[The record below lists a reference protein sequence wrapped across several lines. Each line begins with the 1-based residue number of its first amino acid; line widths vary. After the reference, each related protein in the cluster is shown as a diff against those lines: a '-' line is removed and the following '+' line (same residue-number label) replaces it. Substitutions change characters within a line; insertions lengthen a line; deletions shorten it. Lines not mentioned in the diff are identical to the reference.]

1 MTLKDAI
8 VKVVLKRDDASFNE
22 VKKKFDDIAD
32 KKKKLEEEV
41 KLGINLTNANVALT
55 NLKRVQQELKKIQE
69 LNRTTGKV
77 KLDDGRSLFVNKY
90 GEVGFNQGK
99 LINRAINERKKL
111 ELTRIKEQ
119 EKEQARLA
127 KEQVKE
133 QARLEREQAKQLRAE
148 ERQKILEENRRQ
160 AERAKRISMT
170 GEIVRGALM
179 TVGYQFV
186 NLIETGAK
194 KIIDASNKT
203 LKIQS
208 QMGTLTNDK
217 ASQKAFENDIYKIA
231 NTSYADAN
239 DVSDLFTKIG
249 QNAKYLGYNGGDISK
264 MTQTVFDAFS
274 IGATGTQQ
282 QQGAITQLTQTIAK
296 GKNKALWEDIK
307 FLEEDAPE
315 LANLIAEGL
324 GLKNGLGDL
333 KKVVSEG
340 KITGKQIGDALIKMS
355 EKERE
360 KFIKSNKVRPEQAI
374 TYFNNKFK
382 KAVADN
388 SEAFS
393 KIAKGL
399 MKITDKIFTKE
410 GIFNKV
416 INDAG
421 KFFENLDV
429 DKYADK
435 LEHAFNLLGKIYD
448 LLGGIT
454 GIASKGIVLYAI
466 SKVIGSISTLKEGA
480 TTFSGILAEIT
491 KNATVLSKKFI
502 VITAIVVGIIGAM
515 LIIQDIWTALSD
527 PTADTIFGKVVREL
541 EDIIAKVKEFFGIE
555 PKMDYLGGKNTNAI
569 PESSVLGRF
578 SSFLPESMRGAVGG
592 LTFNVNQVFNGNID
606 DKTAENYKQASKDM
620 ADMTEN
626 RYSEYYMAD
635 YRG

>member
-1 MTLKDAI
+1 
-8 VKVVLKRDDASFNE
+8 
-22 VKKKFDDIAD
+22 
-32 KKKKLEEEV
+32 
-41 KLGINLTNANVALT
+41 
-55 NLKRVQQELKKIQE
+55 
-69 LNRTTGKV
+69 
-77 KLDDGRSLFVNKY
+77 
-90 GEVGFNQGK
+90 
-99 LINRAINERKKL
+99 
-111 ELTRIKEQ
+111 
-119 EKEQARLA
+119 
-127 KEQVKE
+127 
-133 QARLEREQAKQLRAE
+133 
-148 ERQKILEENRRQ
+148 
-160 AERAKRISMT
+160 MT

-179 TVGYQFV
+179 TIGYQFV

-208 QMGTLTNDK
+208 QIATLTNDK
-217 ASQKAFENDIYKIA
+217 LAQKAFEKDVYKIA
-231 NTSYADAN
+231 TNSFADVN
-239 DVSDLFTKIG
+239 NVSDLFTKVG
-249 QNAKYLGYNGGDISK
+249 QNAKYIGYNGGDISK
-264 MTQTVFDAFS
+264 ITQTVFDAFAINS
-274 IGATGTQQ
+274 IGEQQ

-296 GKNKALWEDIK
+296 GKNKAQWEDIK
-307 FLEEDAPE
+307 NLEEDAPE

-324 GLKNGLGDL
+324 GLKNGMADL
-333 KKVVSEG
+333 KQELEKG
-340 KITGKQIGDALIKMS
+340 KLTGKQVGDALIKMS

-360 KFIKSNKVRPEQAI
+360 KFLKSNKVRPEQVLVNLS
-374 TYFNNKFK
+374 TKFK
-382 KAVADN
+382 EAVADN
-388 SEAFS
+388 AEAFS
-393 KIAKGL
+393 KISVSLIKLTNRLFDKKGL
-399 MKITDKIFTKE
+399 FY
-410 GIFNKV
+410 KV

-421 KFFENLDV
+421 NFFENLDV

-454 GIASKGIVLYAI
+454 GIASKGIVLYAL
-466 SKVIGSISTLKEGA
+466 SKIIGNISTLKEGA
-480 TTFSGILAEIT
+480 TTFSGILSEIT

-555 PKMDYLGGKNTNAI
+555 PKMDYISGKNPNAV
-569 PESSVLGRF
+569 PDSSVLGRF
-578 SSFLPESMRGAVGG
+578 NSFLPESMRGAVGG

>member
-22 VKKKFDDIAD
+22 VKKKFDEIAD

-41 KLGINLTNANVALT
+41 KLGINLTNTNVALT

-77 KLDDGRSLFVNKY
+77 KLDDGRNLFVNKY

-160 AERAKRISMT
+160 AEQAKRISMT

-186 NLIETGAK
+186 NLIETGAR

-208 QMGTLTNDK
+208 QIGTLTNDK
-217 ASQKAFENDIYKIA
+217 TSQKAFESDIYKIA
-231 NTSYADAN
+231 NASYADAN
-239 DVSDLFTKIG
+239 DVSDLFTRIG

-274 IGATGTQQ
+274 IGAVGTQQ

-296 GKNKALWEDIK
+296 GKNKAQWEDIK

-333 KKVVSEG
+333 KKVVSDG

-374 TYFNNKFK
+374 TYFDNKFK

-421 KFFENLDV
+421 KFFDNLDV

-435 LEHAFNLLGKIYD
+435 LEHALNLLGKIYD

-454 GIASKGIVLYAI
+454 GIASKGIVLYVL
-466 SKVIGSISTLKEGA
+466 SKVISNISTLKEGA

-555 PKMDYLGGKNTNAI
+555 PKMDYLGSKNTNAV
-569 PESSVLGRF
+569 PDSSVLGRF
-578 SSFLPESMRGAVGG
+578 SSFLPESMRGGTIGG

-626 RYSEYYMAD
+626 RYSELNLAEYY
-635 YRG
+635 

>member
-22 VKKKFDDIAD
+22 VKKKFDEIE
-32 KKKKLEEEV
+32 KKKNKLKEEV
-41 KLGINLTNANVALT
+41 KIGVNLTNAGIAIT
-55 NLKRVQQELKKIQE
+55 NLQRVQAELQKIKN
-69 LNRTTGKV
+69 LNKSIGKV
-77 KLDDGRSLFVNKY
+77 SLDDGRTAYINKY
-90 GEVGFNQGK
+90 SDIGFNR
-99 LINRAINERKKL
+99 NRIVSNAINERKMREIDEINRKTAKTTRENEKL
-111 ELTRIKEQ
+111 VNKM
-119 EKEQARLA
+119 
-127 KEQVKE
+127 
-133 QARLEREQAKQLRAE
+133 
-148 ERQKILEENRRQ
+148 
-160 AERAKRISMT
+160 SMT
-170 GEIVRGALM
+170 GEIMRGALM

-186 NLIETGAK
+186 NLIENGAR
-194 KIIDASNKT
+194 KIVDASNKT
-203 LKIQS
+203 LRIQS

-217 ASQKAFENDIYKIA
+217 TSQKAFESDIYKIA
-231 NTSYADAN
+231 NTSYANVN

-274 IGATGTQQ
+274 IGAVGAQQ
-282 QQGAITQLTQTIAK
+282 QQGAIIQLTQTIAK
-296 GKNKALWEDIK
+296 GKNKALWQDIK

-333 KKVVSEG
+333 KKVIAEG

-360 KFIKSNKVRPEQAI
+360 KFIKSNKIRPEQAI
-374 TYFNNKFK
+374 TYFDNKFK

-410 GIFNKV
+410 GLFNKV
-416 INDAG
+416 IKDVGN
-421 KFFENLDV
+421 FFDNLDV

-435 LEHAFNLLGKIYD
+435 LEHAFNLLGKVYD

-454 GIASKGIVLYAI
+454 GIASKGIVLYALTKII
-466 SKVIGSISTLKEGA
+466 SSISTLSAGA
-480 TTFSGILAEIT
+480 TTFSGILTEIT

-555 PKMDYLGGKNTNAI
+555 PKMDYLSGKNPNAI
-569 PESSVLGRF
+569 PENSLLGRF
-578 SSFLPESMRGAVGG
+578 NSFLPESMRGAIGG

-626 RYSEYYMAD
+626 RYSELNLAEYY
-635 YRG
+635 

>member
-22 VKKKFDDIAD
+22 VKKKFDEIAD

-160 AERAKRISMT
+160 AEQAKRISMT

-208 QMGTLTNDK
+208 QMATLTNDK
-217 ASQKAFENDIYKIA
+217 LAQKAFEKDVYRIA
-231 NTSYADAN
+231 TNSFADVN
-239 DVSDLFTKIG
+239 DVSDLFTKVG
-249 QNAKYLGYNGGDISK
+249 QNAKYIGYNGGDISK
-264 MTQTVFDAFS
+264 ITQTVFDAFALNS
-274 IGATGTQQ
+274 LGAQQ

-296 GKNKALWEDIK
+296 GKHKALWEDIK
-307 FLEEDAPE
+307 YLEEDAPE

-324 GLKNGLGDL
+324 GLKNGMADL
-333 KKVVSEG
+333 KQELEKG
-340 KITGKQIGDALIKMS
+340 KLTGKQIGDALIKMS

-360 KFIKSNKVRPEQAI
+360 KFLKSNKVRPEQVLVNLS
-374 TYFNNKFK
+374 TKFK
-382 KAVADN
+382 EAVADN
-388 SEAFS
+388 AEAFS
-393 KIAKGL
+393 KISVSLIKLTNRLFDKKGL
-399 MKITDKIFTKE
+399 FY
-410 GIFNKV
+410 KV

-421 KFFENLDV
+421 NFFENLDV
-429 DKYADK
+429 DKYAGK

-466 SKVIGSISTLKEGA
+466 SKVISNISTLKEGA

-578 SSFLPESMRGAVGG
+578 SSFLPESMRGGAIGG
-592 LTFNVNQVFNGNID
+592 LTFNVSQVFNGNID

-626 RYSEYYMAD
+626 RYSELNLAEYY
-635 YRG
+635 

>member
-22 VKKKFDDIAD
+22 VKKKFDEIEN
-32 KKKKLEEEV
+32 KKEKLKEEV

-77 KLDDGRSLFVNKY
+77 TLDDGRNLFVNRY

-99 LINRAINERKKL
+99 LINKAINERKKL
-111 ELTRIKEQ
+111 ELARIKEQ

-127 KEQVKE
+127 KEQIKE
-133 QARLEREQAKQLRAE
+133 QARLEKEQARQLRAE
-148 ERQKILEENRRQ
+148 EQKILEENRRQ
-160 AERAKRISMT
+160 AEQAKRISMT

-186 NLIETGAK
+186 NLIETGAR

-217 ASQKAFENDIYKIA
+217 ASQKAFESDIYKIA
-231 NTSYADAN
+231 NASYADAN
-239 DVSDLFTKIG
+239 DVSDLFTRIG

-274 IGATGTQQ
+274 IGAVGTQQ

-296 GKNKALWEDIK
+296 GKNKAQWEDIK
-307 FLEEDAPE
+307 PLEENAPE

-333 KKVVSEG
+333 KKVVSDG

-374 TYFNNKFK
+374 TYFGNNFK

-454 GIASKGIVLYAI
+454 GIASKGIVFYALAKI
-466 SKVIGSISTLKEGA
+466 IGSISTLSAEA

-555 PKMDYLGGKNTNAI
+555 PKMDYISGKNPNAI
-569 PESSVLGRF
+569 PDSSVLGRF
-578 SSFLPESMRGAVGG
+578 NSFLPESMRGAVGG

-626 RYSEYYMAD
+626 RYSELNLATYY
-635 YRG
+635 

>member
-22 VKKKFDDIAD
+22 VKKKFDEIEN

-77 KLDDGRSLFVNKY
+77 TLDDGRSLFVNKY
-90 GEVGFNQGK
+90 GDVGFNQGK
-99 LINRAINERKKL
+99 LINRAINERKRQ
-111 ELTRIKEQ
+111 ELSAIREQ
-119 EKEQARLA
+119 EQERTRLA
-127 KEQVKE
+127 KERMLE
-133 QARLEREQAKQLRAE
+133 Q
-148 ERQKILEENRRQ
+148 NRKQ
-160 AERAKRISMT
+160 AEQAKRISMT
-170 GEIVRGALM
+170 GEIMRGALM

-186 NLIETGAK
+186 NLIETGAR

-203 LKIQS
+203 LRIQS

-217 ASQKAFENDIYKIA
+217 TSQKAFENDIYKIA

-274 IGATGTQQ
+274 IGAVGAQQ
-282 QQGAITQLTQTIAK
+282 QQGAIIQLTQTIAK
-296 GKNKALWEDIK
+296 GKNKALWQDIK

-333 KKVVSEG
+333 KKVIAEG

-374 TYFNNKFK
+374 TYFDNKFK

-410 GIFNKV
+410 GLFNKIIKDV
-416 INDAG
+416 GN
-421 KFFENLDV
+421 FFENLDV

-435 LEHAFNLLGKIYD
+435 LEHAFNLLGKVYD

-454 GIASKGIVLYAI
+454 GIVSKGIVLYALT
-466 SKVIGSISTLKEGA
+466 KVISSISTLTEGA
-480 TTFSGILAEIT
+480 TTFSGILTEIS

-502 VITAIVVGIIGAM
+502 VITAIVVAIIGAM

-527 PTADTIFGKVVREL
+527 PTADTIFGKVVRQL

-555 PKMDYLGGKNTNAI
+555 PKMDYISGKNPNAV
-569 PESSVLGRF
+569 PDSSLLGRF
-578 SSFLPESMRGAVGG
+578 NSFLPESMRGASGG
-592 LTFNVNQVFNGNID
+592 LTFNVNQIFNGNVD

-626 RYSEYYMAD
+626 RYSELNLAEYY
-635 YRG
+635 

>member
-1 MTLKDAI
+1 MTFKDAI

-22 VKKKFDDIAD
+22 VKKKFDEIE
-32 KKKKLEEEV
+32 KKKNKLKEEV
-41 KLGINLTNANVALT
+41 KIGVNLTNAGIAIT
-55 NLKRVQQELKKIQE
+55 NLQRVQAELQKIKS
-69 LNRTTGKV
+69 LNKSIGKV
-77 KLDDGRSLFVNKY
+77 SLDDGRTAYINKY
-90 GEVGFNQGK
+90 GDIGFNRNQ
-99 LINRAINERKKL
+99 IVSNAINERKMRELDAINRKTAKTTRENEKL
-111 ELTRIKEQ
+111 VNKM
-119 EKEQARLA
+119 
-127 KEQVKE
+127 
-133 QARLEREQAKQLRAE
+133 
-148 ERQKILEENRRQ
+148 
-160 AERAKRISMT
+160 SMT
-170 GEIVRGALM
+170 GEIMRGALM

-186 NLIETGAK
+186 NLIENGAR
-194 KIIDASNKT
+194 KIVDASNKT
-203 LKIQS
+203 LRIQS

-217 ASQKAFENDIYKIA
+217 TSQKAFESDIYKIA
-231 NTSYADAN
+231 NTSYANVN

-274 IGATGTQQ
+274 IGAVGAQQ
-282 QQGAITQLTQTIAK
+282 QQGAIIQLTQTIAK
-296 GKNKALWEDIK
+296 GKNKALWQDIK

-333 KKVVSEG
+333 KKVIAEG

-360 KFIKSNKVRPEQAI
+360 KFIKSNKIRPEQAI
-374 TYFNNKFK
+374 TYFDNKFK

-410 GIFNKV
+410 GLFNKV
-416 INDAG
+416 IKDVGN
-421 KFFENLDV
+421 FFDNLDV

-435 LEHAFNLLGKIYD
+435 LEHAFNLLGKVYD

-454 GIASKGIVLYAI
+454 GIASKGIVLYAL
-466 SKVIGSISTLKEGA
+466 SKVISSISTLKEGA
-480 TTFSGILAEIT
+480 TTFSGILTEIS

-502 VITAIVVGIIGAM
+502 VITAIVVAIIGAM

-555 PKMDYLGGKNTNAI
+555 PKMDYLSGKNPNAI
-569 PESSVLGRF
+569 PENSLLGRF
-578 SSFLPESMRGAVGG
+578 NSFLPESMRGGAIGG

-626 RYSEYYMAD
+626 RYSELNLAEYY
-635 YRG
+635 

>member
-22 VKKKFDDIAD
+22 VKKKFDEIEN

-77 KLDDGRSLFVNKY
+77 TLDDGRSLFINKY
-90 GEVGFNQGK
+90 GDVGFNQGK
-99 LINRAINERKKL
+99 LINRAINERKRQ
-111 ELTRIKEQ
+111 ELSAIREQ
-119 EKEQARLA
+119 EQERTRLA
-127 KEQVKE
+127 KERMLE
-133 QARLEREQAKQLRAE
+133 Q
-148 ERQKILEENRRQ
+148 NRKQ
-160 AERAKRISMT
+160 AEQAKRISMT
-170 GEIVRGALM
+170 GEIMRGALM

-186 NLIETGAK
+186 NLIENGAR

-203 LKIQS
+203 LRIQS

-217 ASQKAFENDIYKIA
+217 TSQKAFESDIYKIA

-274 IGATGTQQ
+274 IGAVGAQQ
-282 QQGAITQLTQTIAK
+282 QQGAIIQLTQTIAK
-296 GKNKALWEDIK
+296 GKNKALWQDIK

-333 KKVVSEG
+333 KKVIAEG

-374 TYFNNKFK
+374 TYFDNKFK

-410 GIFNKV
+410 GLFNKV
-416 INDAG
+416 IKDVGN
-421 KFFENLDV
+421 FFDNLDV

-435 LEHAFNLLGKIYD
+435 LEHTFNLLGKVYD

-454 GIASKGIVLYAI
+454 GIVSKGIVLYAL
-466 SKVIGSISTLKEGA
+466 SKVISSISTLTKGA
-480 TTFSGILAEIT
+480 TTFSGILTEIS
-491 KNATVLSKKFI
+491 KNATILSKKFI
-502 VITAIVVGIIGAM
+502 VITAIVVAIIGAM

-527 PTADTIFGKVVREL
+527 PTADTIFGKVVRQL

-555 PKMDYLGGKNTNAI
+555 PKMDYISGKNPNAI
-569 PESSVLGRF
+569 PDNSLLGRF
-578 SSFLPESMRGAVGG
+578 NSFLPESMRGASGG

-626 RYSEYYMAD
+626 RYSELNLAEYY
-635 YRG
+635 

>member
-22 VKKKFDDIAD
+22 VKKKFEEIENKKNKLKEEIKIGVNLSNAGIA
-32 KKKKLEEEV
+32 
-41 KLGINLTNANVALT
+41 IT
-55 NLKRVQQELKKIQE
+55 NLQRVQAELQKIKN
-69 LNRTTGKV
+69 LNKSIGKV
-77 KLDDGRSLFVNKY
+77 SLDDGRTAYINKY
-90 GEVGFNQGK
+90 GDVGFSRNQ
-99 LINRAINERKKL
+99 IVSNAINERKMR
-111 ELTRIKEQ
+111 ELDAISRKASKTTKTNEHLVN
-119 EKEQARLA
+119 KM
-127 KEQVKE
+127 
-133 QARLEREQAKQLRAE
+133 
-148 ERQKILEENRRQ
+148 
-160 AERAKRISMT
+160 SMT
-170 GEIVRGALM
+170 GEIMRGALM

-186 NLIETGAK
+186 NLMETGAR
-194 KIIDASNKT
+194 KIVDASNKT
-203 LKIQS
+203 LRIQS

-217 ASQKAFENDIYKIA
+217 TSQKAFENDIYRIA

-274 IGATGTQQ
+274 IGAVGAQQ
-282 QQGAITQLTQTIAK
+282 QQGAIIQLTQTIAK
-296 GKNKALWEDIK
+296 GKNKALWQDIK

-333 KKVVSEG
+333 KKVIAEG

-360 KFIKSNKVRPEQAI
+360 KFIKSNKIRPEQAI
-374 TYFNNKFK
+374 TYFDNKFK

-410 GIFNKV
+410 GLFNKV
-416 INDAG
+416 IKDVGN
-421 KFFENLDV
+421 FFENLDV

-435 LEHAFNLLGKIYD
+435 LEHAFNLLGKVYD

-454 GIASKGIVLYAI
+454 GIVSKGIVLYALT
-466 SKVIGSISTLKEGA
+466 KVISSISTLTEGA
-480 TTFSGILAEIT
+480 TTFSGILTEIS
-491 KNATVLSKKFI
+491 KNATILSKKFI
-502 VITAIVVGIIGAM
+502 VITAIVVAIIGAM

-527 PTADTIFGKVVREL
+527 PTADTIFGKVVRQL

-555 PKMDYLGGKNTNAI
+555 PKMDYISGKNPNAV
-569 PESSVLGRF
+569 PDNSLLGRF
-578 SSFLPESMRGAVGG
+578 YSFLPESMRGASGG

-626 RYSEYYMAD
+626 RYSELNLAEYY
-635 YRG
+635 

>member
-1 MTLKDAI
+1 MTLKDAV

-22 VKKKFDDIAD
+22 VKKKFDEIAD

-127 KEQVKE
+127 KEQIKE

-160 AERAKRISMT
+160 AEHAKRISMT

-179 TVGYQFV
+179 TIGYQFV

-208 QMGTLTNDK
+208 QMATLTNDK
-217 ASQKAFENDIYKIA
+217 LAQKAFEKDVYRIA
-231 NTSYADAN
+231 TNSFANVN
-239 DVSDLFTKIG
+239 DVSDLFTKVG
-249 QNAKYLGYNGGDISK
+249 QNAKYIGYNGGDISK
-264 MTQTVFDAFS
+264 ITQTVFDAFAINS
-274 IGATGTQQ
+274 IGEQQ

-296 GKNKALWEDIK
+296 GKNKAQWEDIK
-307 FLEEDAPE
+307 NLEEDAPE

-324 GLKNGLGDL
+324 GLKNGMAGL
-333 KKVVSEG
+333 KQELEKG
-340 KITGKQIGDALIKMS
+340 KLTGKQVGDALIKMS

-360 KFIKSNKVRPEQAI
+360 KFLKSNKVRPEQVLVNLS
-374 TYFNNKFK
+374 TKFK
-382 KAVADN
+382 EAVADN
-388 SEAFS
+388 AEAFS
-393 KIAKGL
+393 KISVSLIKLTNRLFDKKGL
-399 MKITDKIFTKE
+399 FY
-410 GIFNKV
+410 KV

-421 KFFENLDV
+421 NFFENLDV

-454 GIASKGIVLYAI
+454 GIASKGIILYVL
-466 SKVIGSISTLKEGA
+466 SKVISNISTLKEGA

-555 PKMDYLGGKNTNAI
+555 PKMDYLGGKNTNAV
-569 PESSVLGRF
+569 PDSSVLGRF

-626 RYSEYYMAD
+626 RYSELNLATYY
-635 YRG
+635 

>member
-22 VKKKFDDIAD
+22 VKKKFDEIEN
-32 KKKKLEEEV
+32 KKEKLKEEV

-77 KLDDGRSLFVNKY
+77 TLDDGRNLFVNRY

-99 LINRAINERKKL
+99 LINKAINERKKL
-111 ELTRIKEQ
+111 ELARIKEQ

-127 KEQVKE
+127 KEQIKE
-133 QARLEREQAKQLRAE
+133 QARLEKEQARQLRAE

-160 AERAKRISMT
+160 AEQAKRISMT

-179 TVGYQFV
+179 TIGYQFV

-208 QMGTLTNDK
+208 QMATLTNDK
-217 ASQKAFENDIYKIA
+217 LAQKAFEKDVYRIA
-231 NTSYADAN
+231 TNSFADVN
-239 DVSDLFTKIG
+239 DVSDLFTKVG
-249 QNAKYLGYNGGDISK
+249 QNAKYIGYNGGDISK
-264 MTQTVFDAFS
+264 ITQTVFDAFAINS
-274 IGATGTQQ
+274 VGEQQ

-296 GKNKALWEDIK
+296 GKNKAQWEDIK
-307 FLEEDAPE
+307 NLEEDAPE

-324 GLKNGLGDL
+324 GLKNGMAGL
-333 KKVVSEG
+333 KQELEKG
-340 KITGKQIGDALIKMS
+340 KLTGKQVGDALIKMS
-355 EKERE
+355 EKERD
-360 KFIKSNKVRPEQAI
+360 KFLKSNKVRPEQVLVNLS
-374 TYFNNKFK
+374 TKFK
-382 KAVADN
+382 EAVADN
-388 SEAFS
+388 AEAFS
-393 KIAKGL
+393 KISVSLIKLTNRLFDKKGL
-399 MKITDKIFTKE
+399 FY
-410 GIFNKV
+410 KV

-421 KFFENLDV
+421 NFFENLDV

-454 GIASKGIVLYAI
+454 GIASKGIVLYAL
-466 SKVIGSISTLKEGA
+466 SKVISNISTLKEGA
-480 TTFSGILAEIT
+480 TTFSGILKEIT

-555 PKMDYLGGKNTNAI
+555 PKMDYISGKNQNAV
-569 PESSVLGRF
+569 PDSSVLGRF

-626 RYSEYYMAD
+626 RYSELNLATYY
-635 YRG
+635 

>member
-22 VKKKFDDIAD
+22 VKKKFDEIEN

-77 KLDDGRSLFVNKY
+77 TLDDGRSLFINKY
-90 GEVGFNQGK
+90 GDVGFNQGK
-99 LINRAINERKKL
+99 LINRAINERKRQ
-111 ELTRIKEQ
+111 ELSAIREQ
-119 EKEQARLA
+119 EQERTRLA
-127 KEQVKE
+127 KERMLE
-133 QARLEREQAKQLRAE
+133 Q
-148 ERQKILEENRRQ
+148 NRKQ
-160 AERAKRISMT
+160 AEQAKRISMT
-170 GEIVRGALM
+170 GEIMRGALM

-186 NLIETGAK
+186 NLIETGAR

-203 LKIQS
+203 LRIQS

-217 ASQKAFENDIYKIA
+217 TSQKAFENDIYKIA
-231 NTSYADAN
+231 NTSYANVN

-274 IGATGTQQ
+274 IGAVGAQQ
-282 QQGAITQLTQTIAK
+282 QQGAIIQLTQTIAK
-296 GKNKALWEDIK
+296 GKNKALWQDIK

-333 KKVVSEG
+333 KKVIAEG

-360 KFIKSNKVRPEQAI
+360 KFIKSNKIRPEQAI
-374 TYFNNKFK
+374 TYFDNKFK

-410 GIFNKV
+410 GLFNKV
-416 INDAG
+416 IKDVGN
-421 KFFENLDV
+421 FFENLDV

-435 LEHAFNLLGKIYD
+435 LEHAFNLLGKVYD

-466 SKVIGSISTLKEGA
+466 SKVISSISTLKEGA
-480 TTFSGILAEIT
+480 TTFSGILSEIS

-502 VITAIVVGIIGAM
+502 VITAIVVAIIGAM

-527 PTADTIFGKVVREL
+527 PTADTIFGKVIRQL

-555 PKMDYLGGKNTNAI
+555 PKMDYISGKNQNAV
-569 PESSVLGRF
+569 PDSSLLGRF
-578 SSFLPESMRGAVGG
+578 NSFLPESMRGASGG

-626 RYSEYYMAD
+626 RYSELNLAEYY
-635 YRG
+635 

>member
-8 VKVVLKRDDASFNE
+8 VKVILKRDDASFNE
-22 VKKKFDDIAD
+22 VKKKFEEIENKKNKLKEEIKIGVNLSNAGIA
-32 KKKKLEEEV
+32 
-41 KLGINLTNANVALT
+41 IT
-55 NLKRVQQELKKIQE
+55 NLQRVQAELKKIKN
-69 LNRTTGKV
+69 LNKSIGKV
-77 KLDDGRSLFVNKY
+77 SLDDGRTAYINKY
-90 GEVGFNQGK
+90 GDVGFNRNQ
-99 LINRAINERKKL
+99 IISNAINERKMR
-111 ELTRIKEQ
+111 ELDAI
-119 EKEQARLA
+119 
-127 KEQVKE
+127 
-133 QARLEREQAKQLRAE
+133 
-148 ERQKILEENRRQ
+148 NRK
-160 AERAKRISMT
+160 ASKTTKSNEHLVNKMSMT
-170 GEIVRGALM
+170 GEIMRGALM

-186 NLIETGAK
+186 NLMETGAR
-194 KIIDASNKT
+194 KIVDASNKT
-203 LKIQS
+203 LRIQS

-217 ASQKAFENDIYKIA
+217 NSQKAFENDIYKIA
-231 NTSYADAN
+231 NTSYANVN

-274 IGATGTQQ
+274 IGAVGAQQ
-282 QQGAITQLTQTIAK
+282 QQGAIIQLTQTIAK
-296 GKNKALWEDIK
+296 GKNKALWQDIK

-333 KKVVSEG
+333 KKVIAEG

-360 KFIKSNKVRPEQAI
+360 KFIKSNKIRPEQAI
-374 TYFNNKFK
+374 TYFDNKFK

-410 GIFNKV
+410 GLFNKV
-416 INDAG
+416 IKDVGN
-421 KFFENLDV
+421 FFDNLDV

-435 LEHAFNLLGKIYD
+435 LEHTFNLLGKVYD

-454 GIASKGIVLYAI
+454 GIASKGIVLFALTKII
-466 SKVIGSISTLKEGA
+466 SSISTLTEGA
-480 TTFSGILAEIT
+480 TTFSGILTEIT

-502 VITAIVVGIIGAM
+502 VITAIVVAIIGAM

-527 PTADTIFGKVVREL
+527 PTADTIFGKVVRQL
-541 EDIIAKVKEFFGIE
+541 EDIIARVKEFFGLS
-555 PKMDYLGGKNTNAI
+555 KDLDYIDGKPSKDAVPDN
-569 PESSVLGRF
+569 SLLGRF
-578 SSFLPESMRGAVGG
+578 TSSLPEVFRGSSGG

-626 RYSEYYMAD
+626 RYSELNLAKYY
-635 YRG
+635 

>member
-22 VKKKFDDIAD
+22 VKKKFDEIAD

-41 KLGINLTNANVALT
+41 KLGTNLTNANVALT

-77 KLDDGRSLFVNKY
+77 TLDDGRILFINKY
-90 GEVGFNQGK
+90 GDVGFNQGK
-99 LINRAINERKKL
+99 LINRAINERKRQ
-111 ELTRIKEQ
+111 ELSAIREQ
-119 EKEQARLA
+119 EQERTRLA
-127 KEQVKE
+127 KE
-133 QARLEREQAKQLRAE
+133 RM
-148 ERQKILEENRRQ
+148 LEENRRQ
-160 AERAKRISMT
+160 AEHAKRISMT
-170 GEIVRGALM
+170 GEIMRGALM

-186 NLIETGAK
+186 NLIETGAR

-203 LKIQS
+203 LRIQS

-217 ASQKAFENDIYKIA
+217 TSQKAFESDIYKIA
-231 NTSYADAN
+231 NTSYANVN

-274 IGATGTQQ
+274 IGAVGAQQ
-282 QQGAITQLTQTIAK
+282 QQGAIIQLTQTIAK
-296 GKNKALWEDIK
+296 GKNKALWQDIK

-333 KKVVSEG
+333 KKVIAEG

-360 KFIKSNKVRPEQAI
+360 KFIKSNKIRPEQAI
-374 TYFNNKFK
+374 TYFDNKFK

-410 GIFNKV
+410 GLFNKV
-416 INDAG
+416 IKDVGN
-421 KFFENLDV
+421 FFDNVDV

-435 LEHAFNLLGKIYD
+435 LEHAFNLLGKVYD

-454 GIASKGIVLYAI
+454 GIASKGIVLYALTKII
-466 SKVIGSISTLKEGA
+466 SSISTLSAGA
-480 TTFSGILAEIT
+480 TTFSGILTEIT

-555 PKMDYLGGKNTNAI
+555 PKMDYLSGKNPNAI
-569 PESSVLGRF
+569 PENSLLGRF
-578 SSFLPESMRGAVGG
+578 NSFLPESMRGGAVGG

-626 RYSEYYMAD
+626 RYSELNLAEYY
-635 YRG
+635 

>member
-8 VKVVLKRDDASFNE
+8 GKVVLKRDDASFNE

-99 LINRAINERKKL
+99 LINKAINERKKL
-111 ELTRIKEQ
+111 ELSRIKEQ

-127 KEQVKE
+127 KEQIKE
-133 QARLEREQAKQLRAE
+133 QARLEKEQARQLRAE

-160 AERAKRISMT
+160 AEHAKRISMT

-179 TVGYQFV
+179 TIGYQFV

-208 QMGTLTNDK
+208 QMATLTNDK
-217 ASQKAFENDIYKIA
+217 LAQKAFEKDVYKIA
-231 NTSYADAN
+231 TNSFADVN
-239 DVSDLFTKIG
+239 NVSDLFTKVG
-249 QNAKYLGYNGGDISK
+249 QNAKYIGYNGGDISK
-264 MTQTVFDAFS
+264 ITQTVFDAFAINS
-274 IGATGTQQ
+274 IGEQQ

-296 GKNKALWEDIK
+296 GKNKAQWEDIK
-307 FLEEDAPE
+307 NLEEDAPE

-324 GLKNGLGDL
+324 GLKNGMAGL
-333 KKVVSEG
+333 KQELEKG
-340 KITGKQIGDALIKMS
+340 KLTGKQVGDALIKMS

-360 KFIKSNKVRPEQAI
+360 KFLKSNKVRPEQVLVNLS
-374 TYFNNKFK
+374 TKFK
-382 KAVADN
+382 EAVADN
-388 SEAFS
+388 AEAFS
-393 KIAKGL
+393 KISVSLIKLTNRLFDKKGL
-399 MKITDKIFTKE
+399 FY
-410 GIFNKV
+410 KV

-421 KFFENLDV
+421 NFFENLDV

-454 GIASKGIVLYAI
+454 GIASKGIVLYVL
-466 SKVIGSISTLKEGA
+466 SKVISNISTLKEGA
-480 TTFSGILAEIT
+480 TTFSGILTEIT

-626 RYSEYYMAD
+626 RYSELNLAEYY
-635 YRG
+635 